1 MHSDDLEKLKAQL
14 LQQQDQLTAISQQT
28 PADPAAQDLREQ
40 ADALEEPVQF
50 EDPET
55 EEMLQKTDELI
66 QSLTGQNQ

>member
-1 MHSDDLEKLKAQL
+1 MHSDDLKKLKAQL
-14 LQQQDQLTAISQQT
+14 LQQQDQLTAVSQQT
-28 PADPAAQDLREQ
+28 PADLAAQDLREQ